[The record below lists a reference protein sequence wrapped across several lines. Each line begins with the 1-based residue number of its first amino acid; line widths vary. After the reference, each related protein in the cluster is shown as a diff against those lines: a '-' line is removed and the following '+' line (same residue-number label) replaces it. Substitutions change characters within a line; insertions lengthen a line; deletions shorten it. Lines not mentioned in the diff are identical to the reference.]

1 MQQHRNTF
9 DADILIHN
17 TQYNEGIDG
26 VKYGI
31 INYHCRSVWVSN
43 KLQAQR
49 WIKLTESVK
58 TMFEVQLALVEL
70 SIFASQVVEMTVCGQ
85 N

>member
-1 MQQHRNTF
+1 MQ
-9 DADILIHN
+9 
-17 TQYNEGIDG
+17 
-26 VKYGI
+26 
-31 INYHCRSVWVSN
+31 SVWVSN